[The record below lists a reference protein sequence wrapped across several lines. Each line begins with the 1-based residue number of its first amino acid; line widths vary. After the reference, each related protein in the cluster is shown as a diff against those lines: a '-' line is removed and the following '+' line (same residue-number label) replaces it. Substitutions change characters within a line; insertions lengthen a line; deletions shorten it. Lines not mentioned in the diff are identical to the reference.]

1 MDEIKI
7 ERRYAI
13 SSDKHIELAHFLLRL
28 DVSYVLY
35 MFKSSLRNVLIKK
48 CANSMFITA
57 VCFFFLLDETT
68 MAQEQKYLRYV
79 MFKIWILRL

>member
-28 DVSYVLY
+28 DFCMYSTY
-35 MFKSSLRNVLIKK
+35 MYKSSLRNVLIKK
-48 CANSMFITA
+48 CAKSMFITA
-57 VCFFFLLDETT
+57 ICFFLLWI
-68 MAQEQKYLRYV
+68 KLRWP
-79 MFKIWILRL
+79 KNKSN